1 MGWDLNCSYMII
13 KYISR
18 YFCEKYYLAN
28 YVKEVHFDK
37 NSYKHLKL
45 LNHNEVPRE
54 SRDLLLPKNF

>member
-1 MGWDLNCSYMII
+1 M

-18 YFCEKYYLAN
+18 CFFEKYDLAN

-45 LNHNEVPRE
+45 LNHNEVPRD
-54 SRDLLLPKNF
+54 SRDLLLP